1 MALSRE
7 QKEVILN
14 RYVGKLERAPVV
26 IWGNYRNMT
35 VQQAADF
42 RQQLRP
48 VGGELVVVKNTL
60 MRLALEKLERPTS
73 AEMMTGPS
81 MVAMVYGDVSAATKV
96 VTDFARLNEAVFQ
109 IRGGIVGNQIVNA
122 EQIRALTTLPSRE
135 VMLGR
140 VIGGIQAPISSF
152 VGTLA
157 ALVRGVMNVLNARQQ
172 QLEQQAS

>member
-1 MALSRE
+1 LAHSRE
-7 QKEVILN
+7 QKEVILDG
-14 RYVGKLERAPVV
+14 YVSRLERAPVV
-26 IWGNYRNMT
+26 IWGNYHNMT

-42 RQQLRP
+42 RHQLRP
-48 VGGELVVVKNTL
+48 VGAELIVVKNTL

-73 AEMMTGPS
+73 AEMMNGPS
-81 MVAMVYGDVSAATKV
+81 MVAMIYGDVSAASKV
-96 VTDFARLNEAVFQ
+96 VMDFARLNEAVFQ
-109 IRGGIVGNQIVNA
+109 IRGGIVGNQIVNV

-157 ALVRGVMNVLNARQQ
+157 ALVRGVMNVLNARTQ

>member
-1 MALSRE
+1 LALSRE
-7 QKEVILN
+7 QKEVILD
-14 RYVGKLERAPVV
+14 RYVEKLERAPVV

-35 VQQAADF
+35 VQQTAAF
-42 RQQLRP
+42 RQQLHP
-48 VGGELVVVKNTL
+48 VEAELLVVKNTL
-60 MRLALEKLERPTS
+60 MRLALEKLGRGTS
-73 AEMMTGPS
+73 AEIMNGPS
-81 MVAMVYGDVSAATKV
+81 MVALLYGDVSAASKV
-96 VTDFARLNEAVFQ
+96 VVDYARLNEAVFQ
-109 IRGGIVGNQIVNA
+109 IRGGIVGNQVVTT